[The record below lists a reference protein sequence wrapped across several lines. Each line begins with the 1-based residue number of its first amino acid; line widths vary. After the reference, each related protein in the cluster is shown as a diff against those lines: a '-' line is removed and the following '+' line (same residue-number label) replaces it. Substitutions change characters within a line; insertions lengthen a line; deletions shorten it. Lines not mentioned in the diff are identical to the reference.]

1 MKSKRSIA
9 MKKKIK
15 ISEFAKELIQRVETS
30 KEIECCKEEIVNLAK
45 IAGEK
50 IGDQLIEV
58 NWKKD

>member
-1 MKSKRSIA
+1 

-15 ISEFAKELIQRVETS
+15 ISAFTEELIQRVKNS
-30 KEIECCKEEIVNLAK
+30 QEIECCKEEIVNLAK

-58 NWKKD
+58 NWKED

>member
-1 MKSKRSIA
+1 

-15 ISEFAKELIQRVETS
+15 IREFTEELIRRVENS
-30 KEIECCKEEIVNLAK
+30 QEIECCKEEIVNLAK

-50 IGDQLIEV
+50 LGEQLIEV